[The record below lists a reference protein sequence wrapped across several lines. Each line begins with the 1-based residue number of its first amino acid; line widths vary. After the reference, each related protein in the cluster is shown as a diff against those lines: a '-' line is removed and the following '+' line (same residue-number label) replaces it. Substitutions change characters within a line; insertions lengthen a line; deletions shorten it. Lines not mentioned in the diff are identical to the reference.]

1 MRLCRD
7 EKKIVVQK
15 DNLNLRQEMP
25 TRDEVKMQVG
35 NVLKQGGSIGW
46 QSRQWD
52 WSSVTL

>member
-25 TRDEVKMQVG
+25 TRNEVKTQVG
-35 NVLKQGGSIGW
+35 NVETRW
-46 QSRQWD
+46 
-52 WSSVTL
+52 

>member
-46 QSRQWD
+46 QDGQWD